1 MKAFSQ
7 TQICPVGKGKSL
19 RHLFSPG
26 LLRLISEV
34 GLNFFRFLRSTG
46 FGGEEDL
53 VLLSPKD
60 AYSYDEAELGRARV
74 LVNLKKLNRI
84 RHPDL
89 FLRSL
94 VFLLPEGTSFI
105 GCFSDRSGSGSDHT
119 FILDLYRFLR
129 RISGSGRGRDHRF
142 SRGDVI
148 ELLEKNGFL
157 PVNMKEMNGL
167 TYFVS
172 RASGLVA

>member
-7 TQICPVGKGKSL
+7 TQICPGGKGKSL
-19 RHLFSPG
+19 RHHFSPG

-34 GLNFFRFLRSTG
+34 GLNFFRFLRSAG
-46 FGGEEDL
+46 VGVEDDL
-53 VLLSPKD
+53 VVLSAKD

-105 GCFSDRSGSGSDHT
+105 GCFSDRRSSVSGHSIPV
-119 FILDLYRFLR
+119 ILCRFLKR
-129 RISGSGRGRDHRF
+129 LRGTGRGWDHSF
-142 SRGDVI
+142 SRGEVL

-157 PVNMKEMNGL
+157 SVNMKEMNGL